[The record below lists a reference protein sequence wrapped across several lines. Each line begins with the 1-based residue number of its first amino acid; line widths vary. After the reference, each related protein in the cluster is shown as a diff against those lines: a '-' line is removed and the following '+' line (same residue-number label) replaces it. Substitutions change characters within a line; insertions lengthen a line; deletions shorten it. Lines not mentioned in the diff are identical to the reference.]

1 MCLIGYGWLPL
12 LGLLLMAGMILLC
25 VRRCRCCM
33 VRHNERHSKPVTIAT
48 ERPSVQGERP

>member
-25 VRRCRCCM
+25 VRRCRCRM
-33 VRHNERHSKPVTIAT
+33 VRHDERHSKPVTFAT
-48 ERPSVQGERP
+48 ETPSVQGERP